1 MKILVLGAT
10 GTTGSLVIN
19 NLKSNNADFAILAK
33 SKAVARSSVLA
44 DEQVREGDFNDPESL
59 VLAMEGVKKVYLV
72 MPMHQDVIKWVNNVI
87 EAAKQAG
94 VEHIVKQ
101 SGLDASLDA
110 ESQIIRDHAES
121 DLLIKNSGI
130 DYTLIQPNS
139 FFQNFYGNL
148 TTINAVSQFYSPLSD
163 SKQSMVDINDVA
175 EVVSLVLTQPGHEGK
190 IYRLTGA
197 QALSSAEQAKII
209 SKASA
214 KTISFVNVSQQD
226 FESALKE
233 AGMGDWLAG
242 KLAEMIEWFAKGQ
255 QYGETSADIEMLLG
269 RPPRTF
275 DDFAKELA
283 TAIEG

>member
-1 MKILVLGAT
+1 
-10 GTTGSLVIN
+10 
-19 NLKSNNADFAILAK
+19 
-33 SKAVARSSVLA
+33 
-44 DEQVREGDFNDPESL
+44 
-59 VLAMEGVKKVYLV
+59 
-72 MPMHQDVIKWVNNVI
+72 
-87 EAAKQAG
+87 
-94 VEHIVKQ
+94 
-101 SGLDASLDA
+101 
-110 ESQIIRDHAES
+110 
-121 DLLIKNSGI
+121 
-130 DYTLIQPNS
+130 
-139 FFQNFYGNL
+139 
-148 TTINAVSQFYSPLSD
+148 
-163 SKQSMVDINDVA
+163 MVDINDVA

-197 QALSSAEQAKII
+197 QALTSAEQAKII